1 MGFER
6 PEYLR
11 GKELTHPRMATLET
25 LCTVQA
31 SEFDRSPDGFKAEG
45 RKVTQAIRQALRDRW
60 SEWRRRADASGSPGA
75 RLSGTLEKR
84 R

>member
-11 GKELTHPRMATLET
+11 GKEVTHPRMATLGT

-31 SEFDRSPDGFKAEG
+31 SEFDRSPDGLKAEG

-60 SEWRRRADASGSPGA
+60 SGWRRRAGASGSRGVQS
-75 RLSGTLEKR
+75 SGTLEKR